1 MREFLNRLGS
11 FFQKRQRDHDLDAE
25 MESHLAFAIEENI
38 SGGMEL
44 GEARRQAM
52 IRFGGLAAA
61 QELHRDARSLPF
73 LECLVQD
80 LRYALR
86 TMRREPGFTL
96 FAILIIGLGIGAS
109 ATVFSVLNTVLVR
122 PLPFHEPE
130 RLVWVSNAPP
140 EEGLSAQ
147 TLQVVPFSLTKNG
160 TSRFR
165 IWRPILRFTARA
177 IASLK

>member
-1 MREFLNRLGS
+1 
-11 FFQKRQRDHDLDAE
+11 
-25 MESHLAFAIEENI
+25 
-38 SGGMEL
+38 
-44 GEARRQAM
+44 M

-61 QELHRDARSLPF
+61 QELHREARSLPF
-73 LECLVQD
+73 VECLVQD

-147 TLQVVPFSLTKNG
+147 TLQVLPFLAYKERNQSFSDLAAYFAFYGTGDSKLKVNG
-160 TSRFR
+160 E
-165 IWRPILRFTARA
+165 ARA
-177 IASLK
+177 AECDPGLAKLLPTAWGAPTNRPVVFSG